1 VVCLLH
7 AKVLY
12 FLWSCIIKMCEDI
25 CVYVF
30 GYGSLI
36 WRPGFPYLRKF
47 DGYIK
52 GWRRVFWQG
61 STDHRGTPE
70 SPGRVVTL
78 IKDPNSE
85 TWGTVFCI
93 PDEEAATILKNL
105 DYREKGGYIREEAD
119 VYIHGRDTPVVT
131 KSILYIASERNT
143 NFLGASPV
151 EEIAHQIYKSI
162 GPSGPNVD
170 YLLNLADSMR
180 KMNAIDDHIT
190 ALENLVLGYVK
201 ASPLSHH
208 THPALLTL
216 HQKSIHEDSDESSTT
231 TTITSLST
239 TSTTITISNITTTTK
254 KHCAYANDQAVPVI
268 NVNNSVSEE
277 KNDMQRKYF
286 LSPRASVK
294 GIIRIDDGAVMAVSQ
309 RGRSLLAAGI
319 GSIAGQFDPHDL
331 VTIVDSVGT
340 EVARGMTTYGS
351 DEILKIKGLH
361 STKIGQVL
369 GFTRGEA
376 VVHHHNMILV

>member
-1 VVCLLH
+1 
-7 AKVLY
+7 
-12 FLWSCIIKMCEDI
+12 MCEDI
-25 CVYVF
+25 CIYVF

-70 SPGRVVTL
+70 APGRVVTL
-78 IKDPNSE
+78 IKDPNAE

-131 KSILYIASERNT
+131 KSILYIASEKNT
-143 NFLGASPV
+143 NFLGESPV
-151 EEIAHQIYKSI
+151 DEIAHQIYKSV

-190 ALENLVLGYVK
+190 ALESLVLEFVK

-208 THPALLTL
+208 THPSLLTL
-216 HQKSIHEDSDESSTT
+216 HQKTLSSENSDGASSLTVSST
-231 TTITSLST
+231 ISTSIST
-239 TSTTITISNITTTTK
+239 TPTSVTISTNTITTTTK
-254 KHCAYANDQAVPVI
+254 TKHCEYANDQAVPVI
-268 NVNNSVSEE
+268 SVNNTTNVCAE
-277 KNDMQRKYF
+277 KNDLQRKYF

-294 GIIRIDDGAVMAVSQ
+294 GVICIDDGAVMAVSQ

-319 GSIAGQFDPHDL
+319 GSIMGQFDPHDL
-331 VTIVDSVGT
+331 VSIVDSVGT
-340 EVARGMTTYGS
+340 EIARGMTTYGS

-369 GFTRGEA
+369 GFTRGES